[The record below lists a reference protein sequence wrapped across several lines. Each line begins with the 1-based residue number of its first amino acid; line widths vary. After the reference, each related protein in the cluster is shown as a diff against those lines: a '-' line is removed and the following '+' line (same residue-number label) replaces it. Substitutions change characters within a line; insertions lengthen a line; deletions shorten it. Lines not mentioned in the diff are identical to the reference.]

1 MRYAIDL
8 KRWESIKMFD
18 ALYMITLETMKTVD
32 YFLIPLSIVMFVLA
46 SLVLYFWMPIPREI
60 KCSEL
65 ISADKPASD
74 YPYLAQGLL
83 FAIGTIFFLIVT
95 SVGEWK

>member
-1 MRYAIDL
+1 MRC
-8 KRWESIKMFD
+8 
-18 ALYMITLETMKTVD
+18 LEKMKTVD
-32 YFLIPLSIVMFVLA
+32 YFLIPLSIVIFVLA

-74 YPYLAQGLL
+74 YSQLEPSSSLL
-83 FAIGTIFFLIVT
+83 
-95 SVGEWK
+95 